1 MLSMASLRRLGLG
14 ALAAAASLSSFA
26 SADVSVRSLESRQT
40 AADKLVFAHFMIGIV
55 GDRTSA
61 SDFDAD
67 FAAAKA
73 AGIDAFA
80 LNIGTD
86 SYTDQQLEYAY
97 TSAANNGMKVFISF
111 DFNWWSTGD
120 AAGVGAKVKQYAGH
134 PAQLQVDGRP
144 FVSSFAGDGLDAN
157 AMKAASGVNP
167 YFVPNFHPGQSS
179 TDGIDGA
186 FSWQAWDTNGNNKAP
201 TPGANVTV
209 AQGDASYKS
218 WLGSGKTYM
227 APVSPWFFTH
237 YGPEVSY
244 SKNFLFPGGSLW
256 FDRWQEILTG
266 NFNFVEIITW
276 NDFGESHYVSPLSSK
291 HGDDGGSKWANDM
304 DHSGW
309 LTLAK
314 PFIAAFKNGDTDV
327 SKYIEDEHVVYWYRR
342 NLKSLNCDATD
353 TTFNAPANNAS
364 GNYFEGIPNGWQ
376 TMDDDVYVVTLLKS
390 SASLSVTS
398 GGNSRSFNVPAGA
411 TLNTVPAGLGKQS
424 FAVSR
429 NGQNIL
435 SGTSLMDITDVCNCG
450 IYNFNAFVGELP
462 AGPRD
467 VLGHDGL
474 TSLTVGL
481 HVTTCLPQPSLGT
494 NPSVPAS
501 QPASPTSAKPS
512 KTSSAAPSDPTN
524 CNGGTVA
531 PGESGNFTGLCSFA
545 CSYGYCPVGPC
556 VCTSFGQAPA
566 PPSGDGRDGCPI
578 AGEPSSY
585 SGLCSFTCSHG
596 YCPEGAC
603 QYC

>member
-1 MLSMASLRRLGLG
+1 
-14 ALAAAASLSSFA
+14 
-26 SADVSVRSLESRQT
+26 
-40 AADKLVFAHFMIGIV
+40 
-55 GDRTSA
+55 
-61 SDFDAD
+61 
-67 FAAAKA
+67 
-73 AGIDAFA
+73 
-80 LNIGTD
+80 
-86 SYTDQQLEYAY
+86 
-97 TSAANNGMKVFISF
+97 
-111 DFNWWSTGD
+111 
-120 AAGVGAKVKQYAGH
+120 
-134 PAQLQVDGRP
+134 
-144 FVSSFAGDGLDAN
+144 
-157 AMKAASGVNP
+157 
-167 YFVPNFHPGQSS
+167 
-179 TDGIDGA
+179 
-186 FSWQAWDTNGNNKAP
+186 
-201 TPGANVTV
+201 
-209 AQGDASYKS
+209 
-218 WLGSGKTYM
+218 
-227 APVSPWFFTH
+227 
-237 YGPEVSY
+237 
-244 SKNFLFPGGSLW
+244 
-256 FDRWQEILTG
+256 
-266 NFNFVEIITW
+266 
-276 NDFGESHYVSPLSSK
+276 
-291 HGDDGGSKWANDM
+291 M

-327 SKYIEDEHVVYWYRR
+327 SKYIEDEHVIYWYRR

-390 SASLSVTS
+390 SASLSATS

-429 NGQNIL
+429 NGQNVL

-467 VLGHDGL
+467 VLGPDGL

-501 QPASPTSAKPS
+501 QPATPTSAKPS

-545 CSYGYCPVGPC
+545 C
-556 VCTSFGQAPA
+556 
-566 PPSGDGRDGCPI
+566 R
-578 AGEPSSY
+578 
-585 SGLCSFTCSHG
+585 
-596 YCPEGAC
+596 
-603 QYC
+603 